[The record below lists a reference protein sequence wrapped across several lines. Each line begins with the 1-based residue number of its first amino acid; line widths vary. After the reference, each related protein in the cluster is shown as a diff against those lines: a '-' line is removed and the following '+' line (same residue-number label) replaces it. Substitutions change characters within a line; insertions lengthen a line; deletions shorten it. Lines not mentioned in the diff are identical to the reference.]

1 MKKFSKVIGVILVGL
16 LLGVIACGQQPQ
28 QADAPEGG
36 TASDTV
42 AVQPAGPERSDS
54 SAPSQEPAQAAAPV
68 ARDGLSA
75 QPSVDK
81 VGPADRSTSVGDT
94 PEALAPQPF
103 FLLITEPQHDTV
115 VTDPSMRLSG
125 RTGADAVVS
134 INGVPAEVDGLGSF
148 TTTAQLEPG
157 PNIIDVVATSP
168 EGEVIS
174 SVVAVI
180 YRPAKTG

>member
-1 MKKFSKVIGVILVGL
+1 MVITTDVS
-16 LLGVIACGQQPQ
+16 
-28 QADAPEGG
+28 
-36 TASDTV
+36 TA
-42 AVQPAGPERSDS
+42 
-54 SAPSQEPAQAAAPV
+54 
-68 ARDGLSA
+68 
-75 QPSVDK
+75 
-81 VGPADRSTSVGDT
+81 VGDT
-94 PEALAPQPF
+94 PQALAPQTF
-103 FLLITEPQHDTV
+103 FLLITEPQYDTV
-115 VTDPSMRLSG
+115 VTGPSMRLSG

-134 INGVPAEVDGLGSF
+134 VNGVSAEVDGLGAF